1 MTNLV
6 NRFYAAVS
14 VLAGDGHIKQRLA
27 DAYTRHLTGIHGSDL
42 PPPLQE
48 AFAELRRR
56 MHSVAPQ
63 NGEGPVCASVRKMS
77 GSDAAECAVAVL
89 DLYRDLL
96 RLGNKA
102 GRVADEEPELAPPFL
117 VKKLSA

>member
-27 DAYTRHLTGIHGSDL
+27 DAYTGHLMGIHGSDL
-42 PPPLQE
+42 PSPLQE
-48 AFAELRRR
+48 PFVELRRR
-56 MHSVAPQ
+56 MHSVAPL
-63 NGEGPVCASVRKMS
+63 NGEGPIRATVRKMS
-77 GSDAAECAVAVL
+77 GPDAAECAVAVV

-96 RLGNKA
+96 RTGSKA
-102 GRVADEEPELAPPFL
+102 GRIADEDTDVAAPFL

>member
-6 NRFYAAVS
+6 NRFYAAAS

-27 DAYTRHLTGIHGSDL
+27 EAYIGHLTGIHGSDL
-42 PPPLQE
+42 PPTLQE

-56 MHSVAPQ
+56 MHSVPSQ
-63 NGEGPVCASVRKMS
+63 NGEGPIRASVRKMS
-77 GSDAAECAVAVL
+77 GPDAAECAVIVL

-96 RLGNKA
+96 RLGNKV
-102 GRVADEEPELAPPFL
+102 GRVADEESDVAPPFL